1 MSRSDAGAG
10 TGDEGDDMSA
20 GRVLVAGA
28 SGLIGTAAITAFTN
42 AGWDVVAVSRRPPE
56 MDGSTGFDH
65 LPVNLMD
72 AAATRS
78 ALASLTPKP
87 THLVYAAAFEK
98 PDLVAGWSDPEQ
110 MAANRAMLDNVLAP
124 LAEAGA
130 LRHAT
135 VMQGTK
141 AYGAHLHPIP
151 IPARERAPR
160 DAHDNFYWHQED
172 LLRGLAERHGFDWTI
187 FRPVQVVGPAYGVA
201 YCTPPVIGA
210 FAALSVAAGIP
221 FGFPGGSIHPVRQVV
236 DARLVAGALVWAA
249 TTPAAWGE
257 HFNLTNGE
265 VFSWQEL
272 WPSLA
277 DAMGVPC
284 ADAQPMSLAQELP
297 RLAPVWDEIVA
308 KHQLR
313 PLSLLDV
320 LGQSHQYADYT
331 FGYGLTT
338 MPAPALVSTVKV
350 KQAGYTQVYDT
361 EITFRDA
368 LRTLVKRR
376 VLPDLTGFSA

>member
-1 MSRSDAGAG
+1 
-10 TGDEGDDMSA
+10 MSA

-28 SGLIGTAAITAFTN
+28 SGLIGTATIGAF
-42 AGWDVVAVSRRPPE
+42 AAEGWDVVAFSRRPPE
-56 MDGSTGFDH
+56 VDGPLRFEHVSVDLT
-65 LPVNLMD
+65 D
-72 AAATRS
+72 AAATRDAVA
-78 ALASLTPKP
+78 ALAPRP
-87 THLVYAAAFEK
+87 THLVYAAAYEK

-110 MAANRAMLDNVLAP
+110 MATNRAMLGNVLVP
-124 LAEAGA
+124 LAAGGG

-160 DAHDNFYWHQED
+160 DDHENFYWHQED
-172 LLRGLAERHGFDWTI
+172 LLRELADRHAFDWTV
-187 FRPVQVVGPAYGVA
+187 FRPVQVVGPAYGVS
-201 YCTPPVIGA
+201 YCTPPVIGV
-210 FAALSVAAGIP
+210 FAALSVATGLP
-221 FGFPGGSIHPVRQVV
+221 FGFPGGTIHPVRQVV
-236 DARLVAGALVWAA
+236 DARLVADALVWAA
-249 TTPAAWGE
+249 TSPAARGE

-265 VFSWQEL
+265 VFSWHEL

-277 DAMGVPC
+277 DAMGVPY
-284 ADAQPMSLAQELP
+284 AEPRPISLADELP
-297 RLAPVWDEIVA
+297 RLAGVWEEIVA
-308 KHQLR
+308 EHRLR

-320 LGQSHQYADYT
+320 LGRSHQYADYT

-361 EITFRDA
+361 EVTFRDA
-368 LRTLVKRR
+368 LRTLVERR
-376 VLPDLTGFSA
+376 VLPDLTGSAR